1 MSELGNASE
10 RSNVS
15 ERSQFRLLAERRFGP
30 FFGVQFLGAMN
41 IDICISRAIYRSL
54 KGYGIERL
62 TRWTLRM
69 ARRRMRLARTGHE
82 TFHV

>member
-1 MSELGNASE
+1 
-10 RSNVS
+10 
-15 ERSQFRLLAERRFGP
+15 
-30 FFGVQFLGAMN
+30 MN